1 MEKLYRSEK
10 DKIIC
15 GVCGGLAEY
24 FKIDSVVVRI
34 FFILLLFSNGVGF
47 FIYIISA
54 LLIPK
59 KFEKKEKVEEVDD
72 IEKKEDKGNFKIF
85 LGIVLFLIGL
95 NIMISSIFNFDIFD
109 FIDWKIIL
117 SLFLLL
123 IGLKLIFDNRKR

>member
-1 MEKLYRSEK
+1 MP
-10 DKIIC
+10 DQ
-15 GVCGGLAEY
+15 
-24 FKIDSVVVRI
+24 
-34 FFILLLFSNGVGF
+34 
-47 FIYIISA
+47 
-54 LLIPK
+54 

>member
-59 KFEKKEKVEEVDD
+59 RFEKKEKVEEADD